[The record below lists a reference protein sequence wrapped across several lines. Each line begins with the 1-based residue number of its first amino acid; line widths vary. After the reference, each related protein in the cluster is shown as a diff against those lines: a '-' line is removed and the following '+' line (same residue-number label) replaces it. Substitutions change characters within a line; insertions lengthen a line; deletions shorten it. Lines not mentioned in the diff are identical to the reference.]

1 MRTCLV
7 VCLALFGCGNV
18 SSGTSAGDE
27 PQGMV
32 KIDGAGSV
40 MVKDQKNSD
49 LLGSPFTCDGGN
61 CGGTSAV
68 STTHSIT
75 FAPTPATGY
84 KFTSATIELGS
95 GSPTPVTEGTVI
107 SVDPA
112 VGWALGVVFE
122 PI

>member
-1 MRTCLV
+1 MRMYLV
-7 VCLALFGCGNV
+7 AYLALLGCG
-18 SSGTSAGDE
+18 SSDGGAGGE

-40 MVKDQKNSD
+40 TVKDQNNSA
-49 LLGSPFTCDGGN
+49 LSGSPFACGGGN
-61 CGGTSAV
+61 CGGTDVV

-75 FAPTPATGY
+75 FMPTPATGF
-84 KFTSATIELGS
+84 KFTSATIELGDA
-95 GSPTPVTEGTVI
+95 GPAPVTAGTAI

-112 VGWALGVVFE
+112 VGWVLGVVFA

>member
-1 MRTCLV
+1 MRTFLV
-7 VCLALFGCGNV
+7 ACLALLGCGGG
-18 SSGTSAGDE
+18 SSGTGASGE

-40 MVKDQKNSD
+40 TVKDQNNSNLPD
-49 LLGSPFTCDGGN
+49 SPFTCGGGN
-61 CGGTSAV
+61 CGDTSVV

-75 FAPTPATGY
+75 FTPTPATGF

-95 GSPTPVTEGTVI
+95 GNPTPVTAGTVI

-112 VGWALGVVFE
+112 AGWALEVVFD

>member
-1 MRTCLV
+1 
-7 VCLALFGCGNV
+7 
-18 SSGTSAGDE
+18 
-27 PQGMV
+27 MV

-40 MVKDQKNSD
+40 TVKDQNNSD
-49 LLGSPFTCDGGN
+49 LPDSPFTCGGGN
-61 CGGTSAV
+61 CGDTGVV

-75 FAPTPATGY
+75 FTPTPATGF

-95 GSPTPVTEGTVI
+95 GSPTPVTAGTVI

-112 VGWALGVVFE
+112 VGWALGVVFD